1 MLSELLG
8 SAGTGTKRLS
18 WKSDRLDVIN
28 KFSYLPNPAVFVY
41 IHNSMSYIAV
51 IGAGS
56 WGTTLASL
64 LSEKGYDVALWTHDP
79 ELAISINRERVNN
92 IFLPGF
98 TLHPMLNVSF
108 NGEELSTARY
118 ILNTVPTQFI
128 RPIFNKIRTYINDQ
142 AIIVSASK
150 GIENNTLMTPSMI
163 LEEIMGRPV
172 SVLSG
177 PSFAREVADKKPTA
191 ITLATGD
198 PKIGLLLQE
207 VFNTD
212 YFRVYTH
219 DDIIGVEIGGALK
232 NVIAI
237 ASGIC
242 DGLSLGHNSRAALIT
257 RGLSE
262 MTRLG
267 LKMNALEVTFSG
279 LSGIGDLVLTCT
291 DMQSRNFTV
300 GHKLGKGMKLG
311 DIINQTQ
318 SVAEGIATTLSAYE
332 LASKHGIEL
341 PITEQVYLTLYKD
354 KSPAEAVKN
363 LMNRSLK
370 SEFHG
375 Y

>member
-1 MLSELLG
+1 
-8 SAGTGTKRLS
+8 
-18 WKSDRLDVIN
+18 
-28 KFSYLPNPAVFVY
+28 
-41 IHNSMSYIAV
+41 MSYIAV

-64 LSEKGYDVALWTHDP
+64 LTEKGYDVTIWTHDTD
-79 ELAISINRERVNN
+79 LAVLINRERTNSV
-92 IFLPGF
+92 FLPGF
-98 TLHPMLNVSF
+98 ELPPMLRASINDK
-108 NGEELSTARY
+108 ELTKARY

-128 RPIFNKIRTYINDQ
+128 RPIFSRLRPHINDQ
-142 AIIVSASK
+142 AVIVSASK
-150 GIENNTLMTPSMI
+150 GIENNTLVTPSVI
-163 LEEIMGRPV
+163 LQEITGRQV

-191 ITLATGD
+191 ITLATAD
-198 PKIGLLLQE
+198 QSTGLLLQE

-232 NVIAI
+232 NIIAI

-242 DGLSLGHNSRAALIT
+242 DGLNLGHNTRAALIT

-262 MTRLG
+262 ITRLG
-267 LKMNALEVTFSG
+267 LRMNAKEVTFSG

-300 GHKLGKGMKLG
+300 GHKLGKGMKIS
-311 DIINQTQ
+311 DILSRTK
-318 SVAEGIATTLSAYE
+318 SVAEGVATTLSAYE
-332 LASKHGIEL
+332 LSRKYDIQM
-341 PITEQVYLTLYKD
+341 PITEQVYLALYQD
-354 KSPAEAVKN
+354 KSPADAVRD

>member
-1 MLSELLG
+1 
-8 SAGTGTKRLS
+8 
-18 WKSDRLDVIN
+18 
-28 KFSYLPNPAVFVY
+28 
-41 IHNSMSYIAV
+41 MSYIAV

-56 WGTTLASL
+56 WGTTLAAH
-64 LSEKGYDVALWTHDP
+64 LSEKGYDVTLWTHDSD
-79 ELAISINRERVNN
+79 LAVLINRERTNS
-92 IFLPGF
+92 IFLPNI
-98 TLHPMLNVSF
+98 TLPPMLRVSITC
-108 NGEELSTARY
+108 EELSSARY

-128 RPIFNKIRTYINDQ
+128 RPIFNRIKTYIDTP
-142 AIIVSASK
+142 AVIVSASK
-150 GIENNTLMTPSMI
+150 GIENNTLLTPSMI
-163 LEEIMGRPV
+163 LQELVGRPV

-177 PSFAREVADKKPTA
+177 PSFAREVAEKKPTA
-191 ITLATGD
+191 ITLATTD
-198 PKIGLLLQE
+198 HETGLLLQE
-207 VFNTD
+207 IFNTD

-237 ASGIC
+237 AAGIC
-242 DGLSLGHNSRAALIT
+242 DGLGLGHNSRAALIT

-267 LKMNALEVTFSG
+267 LKMHAREVTFSG

-300 GHKLGKGMKLG
+300 GHKLGKGMKLS
-311 DIINQTQ
+311 DIVSQTQ
-318 SVAEGIATTLSAYE
+318 SVAEGIATTLSAHEMSLKY
-332 LASKHGIEL
+332 GIEM
-341 PITEQVYLTLYKD
+341 PIVEQVYQTLYKE
-354 KSPAEAVKN
+354 KSPADTVTD

>member
-1 MLSELLG
+1 
-8 SAGTGTKRLS
+8 
-18 WKSDRLDVIN
+18 
-28 KFSYLPNPAVFVY
+28 
-41 IHNSMSYIAV
+41 MSYIAV

-64 LSEKGYDVALWTHDP
+64 LSEKGYDVTLWTHDTD
-79 ELAISINRERVNN
+79 LAVLINRERSNSV
-92 IFLPGF
+92 FLPGYV
-98 TLHPMLNVSF
+98 LHPMLRATTNDR
-108 NGEELSTARY
+108 ELANARY

-128 RPIFNKIRTYINDQ
+128 RQIFGRLNPHIDEQ
-142 AIIVSASK
+142 AAIVSASK

-163 LEEIMGRPV
+163 LRDITGKEI

-177 PSFAREVADKKPTA
+177 PSFAREVAERKPTA
-191 ITLATGD
+191 ITLATAD
-198 PKIGLLLQE
+198 QKAGLLLQE

-242 DGLSLGHNSRAALIT
+242 DGLNLGHNTRAALIT

-262 MTRLG
+262 ITRLG
-267 LKMNALEVTFSG
+267 LKMNAREVTFSG

-300 GHKLGKGMKLG
+300 GHKLGRGLKIS
-311 DIINQTQ
+311 DIVGQTK
-318 SVAEGIATTLSAYE
+318 SVAEGVATTLSAYQ
-332 LASKHGIEL
+332 LSQKHDIQM
-341 PITEQVYLTLYKD
+341 PITEQVYLTLYQD
-354 KSPAEAVKN
+354 KAPADAVRD